1 VFQSRTFRIIAWV
14 VVSAFAVTG
23 LFVVGVHTPPARRFV
38 LRRLVRI
45 LGDQGIG
52 FEASRLDYNLFGLRL
67 DLRGVR
73 VLSRQTP
80 DLPPVLLADRVWV
93 DVNLPKLIRGA
104 YYLDDGGIDNPQI
117 QIVVDRDGRDN
128 LPHPPTKS
136 GPPGAPVD
144 YLIRHL
150 RIAGGGV
157 RIEERRQQIAASV
170 PLDSLTVTG
179 DPLTRNHQ
187 VHLETR
193 GGGQVSLAAR
203 SLPVRGLAGD
213 LVIGKD
219 AVQVTSF
226 RVGVG
231 DSSLTVAGRVNSLD
245 SPRFEIH
252 SEANLALASLVAFAG
267 RPETVRGNLNLALTA
282 TGPLAALK
290 ATVSLRG
297 ENLVVDRFDHVK
309 VDAEAAYDASS
320 SRVRLS
326 SLNLTTPWASVR
338 GQGELALNAA
348 AGSTAK
354 FAAERCDLDRLSAI
368 LHLPVR
374 VASTANASVD
384 ARWKGLEAQDAD
396 VDATVRLSASQS
408 LPAKDTIPVNAIVHA
423 TVRGNRI
430 FTDVETLSG
439 FGATASGEVVLQDR
453 KTIGG
458 GLRLDA
464 PRLSS
469 TIAAAEA
476 FLGKP
481 AGSLAGTPLE
491 GTLTSWFTLA
501 GTVAA
506 PAATVKL
513 VVPDLSAGDLQGV
526 AVNAAVGYVPD
537 RLTIDGASVGWNHQ
551 TLQASGTIGLG
562 AQQTLQITA
571 RAGSL
576 SIAAI
581 LAGLNHTDLP
591 IAGDLA
597 LAAEIGGTLDAP
609 QAGITLSG
617 TGLEAYGEPLGTL
630 DAKAQLHGQQLE
642 VSDLRLNK
650 PQPDG
655 DGSLRASGAYNLT
668 SKAYRIEAHA
678 KDVRLSNLTLPW
690 AKSSTCP
697 PDPAGRGPASPCDQ
711 STTVRGGV
719 SLDASGQG
727 VTDNPVGDLKLALDR
742 IQVGGQEFGSIEVSA
757 NAANQRVDLQASA
770 PKFHVTATAT
780 VGIAA
785 PNPATVQVRMAKTGL
800 AQLPVK
806 LEQPLEGT
814 VSAVIDAAG
823 ELQHYEKGTA
833 RAEVSS
839 LDLQWNGEPV
849 RTEGPLVAS
858 YASGTLT
865 IGKATIL
872 AADSRLEASGS
883 LPLEASAGEGAI
895 QLKAAVNLAGLERF
909 LPADKKLGLQGTASA
924 EGSIR
929 GTLQRLDPA
938 LAIAVDG
945 GACLS
950 LPGSSPSAPIPPPA
964 NPGQAN
970 AGPSARACPASSQ
983 TTVNLRGQV
992 RDGALEIES
1001 ASAKMGDATLQ
1012 ASGVI
1017 PFALLPAGL
1026 PVELPRRQGPARMTA
1041 DLKGV
1046 NLAAIEGVP
1055 KTVSGM
1061 VSAHLE
1067 AEAAQPELSAV
1078 KATLTF
1084 PELRASFDTYSVA
1097 QKGASEISIENGVAR
1112 VGHFQLTGPAT
1123 ELALSGTAE
1132 LAGRQALDLHLDGTL
1147 DASLAA
1153 SFSTGVRAR
1162 GATEIHA
1169 AVTGNAD
1176 QPQAKGYVQVADGQF
1191 SFDQPRIGI
1200 EGLNLRVD
1208 LEGARATLSKLEGQ
1222 INGGTLSGKGSLAYA
1237 GGKLTD
1243 TDLSIQADDLYLD
1256 FPAGLKTVSD
1266 LRLQLKSLE
1275 DRLALDGSV
1284 RVKEGGF
1291 TDDLYFDKGILS
1303 AVTAPRSLDL
1313 AQQRNAMLDSLR
1325 LNITVATDDP
1335 IVIQNNL
1342 AKAELSMQLV
1352 VLGSPYD
1359 MGLTGRLTIEE
1370 DSQLTLQERQYT
1382 VSRGVITF
1390 TSDRSIEPTL
1400 DIEATT
1406 TVSNYDITLQISGP
1420 PSDTKT
1426 QLTAD
1431 PAGLSEP
1438 DIMALLITGKTLDEI
1453 RGQEFQ
1459 VAQTQMLSYLTGRL
1473 GASLGHELEKATGL
1487 SRVRVEPNLISGEA
1501 NPGARLTVGQDLTRQ
1516 LSLVYSMDLVNSS
1529 DQIYIAEYDLTKRF
1543 VTRGV
1548 RQSDGSYR
1556 FDFRHDVRF
1565 GGTPRAQRAKRE
1577 VRRVGLLT
1585 IAGERYF
1592 TEEQIQGKLKVKPG
1606 ARYDF
1611 FKLRRGMDRV
1621 TSMYTKAGLL
1631 ESSVR
1636 LKREEKGSL
1645 VNLNLKI
1652 DPGVKVEFAFE
1663 GAPVPGHVEKE
1674 LRRVWYSG
1682 VFDTQRVE
1690 DAIAVLRAWLVSEKH
1705 LTPQINPQTTA
1716 PAADRKRVLFD
1727 IQMGPKF
1734 ENVEWVFE
1742 GAGGLSGKQLRD
1754 VVESQK
1760 LSTEVYTK
1768 PSRVTELL
1776 TQFYYEMGFLDAA
1789 VSEPAYAL
1797 TPETR
1802 TGKVIFPVK
1811 EGPHYRVGEAKFT
1824 GNTTLTPAELEEA
1837 APLPPGD
1844 GYRPELR
1851 ENALQRLREAYW
1863 AHGYNEVRT
1872 EAEIERIP
1880 ERALVNLSFHVTEGT
1895 RGIVQDV
1902 IVEGNRDTSEKL
1914 IRSQLEIKPGDPVN
1928 LVKIGSSRRKLYN
1941 TGAFAVVDISRE
1953 DQAPQA
1959 GSTVPDNT
1967 KLVRLR
1973 VRVQEVQPFEL
1984 RYGAYYDTE
1993 RGPGGIFD
2001 FSNRNS
2007 LGSARLLEL
2016 IGRYDSQLHE
2026 LRLSFSQPLM
2036 GRFPVKL
2043 IASPY
2048 VRREINPETSQTS
2061 GFNVDRIGF
2070 TVQQEIRLGHKILL
2084 NYGYKI
2090 EKSRTYDTG
2099 PDPIFNVPLRL
2110 ASLTST
2116 FARDTRDDILDATKG
2131 SFFSHAFEFSP
2142 ETLGSQVRFAKYFGQ
2157 YFRYFPLQKPR
2168 VQLFTNKVIR
2178 PRLVYATALRVGLA
2192 GGFGGQEVPLSE
2204 RFFAGGGT
2212 TIRGFTQNSVGP
2224 ATFTGLELGGV
2235 GMVVLNNEVRFP
2247 LVSILDGVGFVDLG
2261 NVYAHVSDFNPTDLR
2276 KAAGFGLRVRTPF
2289 LLLRVD
2295 YGFNLQ
2301 RRMGEPASRLFF
2313 SIGQAF

>member
-1 VFQSRTFRIIAWV
+1 MVG
-14 VVSAFAVTG
+14 AFAVTA

-38 LRRLVRI
+38 LRRAVRI
-45 LGDQGIG
+45 LGDQGITLD
-52 FEASRLDYNLFGLRL
+52 ASRLDYNLFGLRL

-136 GPPGAPVD
+136 APSGATVD

-157 RIEERRQQIAASV
+157 RFEDRRQQIAAFI

-179 DPLTRNHQ
+179 DPATRNHQ
-187 VHLETR
+187 VHLQTK
-193 GGGQVSLAAR
+193 GGGQFSLAAR

-213 LVIGKD
+213 FVIEKD
-219 AVQVTSF
+219 AVEVTSL

-245 SPRFEIH
+245 SPRFDIH
-252 SEANLALASLVAFAG
+252 SEANLALASLLAFAG
-267 RPETVRGNLNLALTA
+267 RTETVRGNINLALTA
-282 TGPLAALK
+282 TGPLGALK
-290 ATVSLRG
+290 ATVGLRG

-309 VDAEAAYDASS
+309 VDAEAAYDAAS

-326 SLNLTTPWASVR
+326 SLNLATPWARVR
-338 GQGELALNAA
+338 GQGDLALNAS
-348 AGSTAK
+348 GESTAK
-354 FAAERCDLDRLSAI
+354 FVAEGCDLDRLSAI

-374 VASTANASVD
+374 VASTANGSVD
-384 ARWKGLEAQDAD
+384 ARWKGLEFQDAAA
-396 VDATVRLSASQS
+396 DATARLAASQP
-408 LPAKDTIPVNAIVHA
+408 LPAKDIIPLDAAVRA
-423 TVRGNRI
+423 TRRGNRI
-430 FTDVETLSG
+430 VADVEALRG
-439 FGATASGEVVLQDR
+439 FGVTAVGQVVLLDR
-453 KTIGG
+453 KSLGG
-458 GLRLDA
+458 DLHVDA

-491 GTLTSWFTLA
+491 GTLTSAIKLA
-501 GTVAA
+501 GTIAA
-506 PAATVKL
+506 PAATVN
-513 VVPDLSAGDLQGV
+513 VAVPDLSAGELQGI
-526 AVNAAVGYVPD
+526 AVSAAAGYLAD
-537 RLTIDGASVGWNHQ
+537 RLTIDGASVGWQHQ
-551 TLQASGTIGLG
+551 TVHASGTIGLG
-562 AQQTLQITA
+562 PQQTLQITA
-571 RAGSL
+571 RADNV

-581 LAGLNHTDLP
+581 LAGLNHSDLP
-591 IAGDLA
+591 IGGDLA
-597 LAAEIGGTLDAP
+597 LAAEVGGTLDAP

-617 TGLEAYGEPLGTL
+617 KGLEAYGETLGSL
-630 DAKAQLHGQQLE
+630 EAQAQLHGQQLE

-650 PQPDG
+650 PQSDG
-655 DGSLRASGAYNLT
+655 DGSLGASGAYNT
-668 SKAYRIEAHA
+668 SSKAYRFEAHA
-678 KDVRLSNLTLPW
+678 QDFRLSNLTLPGAVW
-690 AKSSTCP
+690 GSSSTCP
-697 PDPAGRGPASPCDQ
+697 PDSAGPGPRPPVIPAAPPCDRA
-711 STTVRGGV
+711 TTVRVGV

-742 IQVGGQEFGSIEVSA
+742 IQVGDQEFGSIEVTA
-757 NAANQRVDLQASA
+757 KVANQRVELESSA
-770 PKFHVTATAT
+770 PKFHMTATAT
-780 VGIAA
+780 VGIAD
-785 PNPATVQVRMAKTGL
+785 PNPATVQVRLAKTDL

-806 LEQPLEGT
+806 LEQPIEGT
-814 VSAVIDAAG
+814 VSAVIDASG
-823 ELQHYEKGTA
+823 ELQNYEKGTA

-839 LDLQWNGEPV
+839 LDLKWNGEPV

-865 IGKATIL
+865 IEKATIL
-872 AADSRLEASGS
+872 AADSRVEASGS
-883 LPLEASAGEGAI
+883 LPLEASAGESVI

-924 EGSIR
+924 EGSVR
-929 GTLQRLDPA
+929 GTLKRLDPT
-938 LAIAVDG
+938 LTIAVDG
-945 GACLS
+945 GACFS
-950 LPGSSPSAPIPPPA
+950 LPTSSPSVPVAPSGNPA
-964 NPGQAN
+964 QAN
-970 AGPSARACPASSQ
+970 AGQAKACP
-983 TTVNLRGQV
+983 TMTLRGQV

-1001 ASAKMGDATLQ
+1001 ATAKMGDATLQ
-1012 ASGVI
+1012 ASGTI
-1017 PFALLPAGL
+1017 PFALLPADL
-1026 PVELPRRQGPARMTA
+1026 PVELPRRQGPARLTA
-1041 DLKGV
+1041 DLKDV

-1061 VSAHLE
+1061 ISAHLE
-1067 AEAAQPELSAV
+1067 AEAAQPELAAV

-1084 PELRASFDTYSVA
+1084 PELRASFNTYSVT
-1097 QKGASEISIENGVAR
+1097 QKGTSEISLENGVAR
-1112 VGHFQLTGPAT
+1112 AGHFQLTGPAT

-1132 LAGRQALDLHLDGTL
+1132 VAGQQALDLHLDGTL

-1153 SFSTGVRAR
+1153 SFASGVRAR

-1169 AVTGNAD
+1169 AVTGTAEK
-1176 QPQAKGYVQVADGQF
+1176 PLAKGYVQLADGQF

-1200 EGLNLRVD
+1200 EGLNLRID
-1208 LEGARATLSKLEGQ
+1208 LDGARATLSKLEGQ
-1222 INGGTLSGKGSLAYA
+1222 INGGTLGGKGSMSYTN
-1237 GGKLTD
+1237 GKLQD
-1243 TDLSIQADDLYLD
+1243 TDLSIQADDLYVD

-1266 LRLQLKSLE
+1266 LRLQLKSVE
-1275 DRLALDGSV
+1275 DRLAIEGSV
-1284 RVKEGGF
+1284 LVKEGGF
-1291 TDDLYFDKGILS
+1291 TDDLYFDKGILA

-1313 AQQRNAMLDSLR
+1313 SEQRNPLLDSLR
-1325 LNITVATDDP
+1325 FNVSVATQDP
-1335 IVIQNNL
+1335 IVVQNNL

-1390 TSDRSIEPTL
+1390 TSDRSIEPTV

-1431 PAGLSEP
+1431 PPGLSEP

-1556 FDFRHDVRF
+1556 FDFRHALRF
-1565 GGTPRAQRAKRE
+1565 GGTPGAQRAKRE

-1592 TEEQIQGKLKVKPG
+1592 TEEQIESKLKAKPG

-1636 LKREEKGSL
+1636 LKREQKDKL

-1652 DPGVKVEFAFE
+1652 DPGVKVEFVFE

-1690 DAIAVLRAWLVSEKH
+1690 DATAVLRAWLVGEKH
-1705 LTPQINPQTTA
+1705 LTPQIKPQTTA
-1716 PAADRKRVLFD
+1716 PAPDRKRVLFD

-1742 GAGGLSGKQLRD
+1742 GAGGLSAKQLRD

-1760 LSTEVYTK
+1760 LSTDVYTK

-1776 TQFYYEMGFLDAA
+1776 TKFYYEMGFLDAA
-1789 VSEPAYAL
+1789 VSEPSYRLA
-1797 TPETR
+1797 PETR

-1811 EGPHYRVGEAKFT
+1811 EGPHYRVGETKFT
-1824 GNTTLTPAELEEA
+1824 GNTALTPAELAEA

-1851 ENALQRLREAYW
+1851 ENALRRLREAYW
-1863 AHGYNEVRT
+1863 AHGYNEVET
-1872 EAEIERIP
+1872 AAEIERIP
-1880 ERALVNLSFHVTEGT
+1880 EKALVNLNFQITENTKG
-1895 RGIVQDV
+1895 VVEDV

-1914 IRSQLEIKPGDPVN
+1914 IRSQLDIKPGDPVN
-1928 LVKIGSSRRKLYN
+1928 LVKIGSSRRKLYH
-1941 TGAFAVVDISRE
+1941 TGAFAVVDIARE

-1959 GSTVPDNT
+1959 GSAVAAGT

-1993 RGPGGIFD
+1993 RGPGGTFD

-2026 LRLSFSQPLM
+2026 VRLSLSQPLL
-2036 GRFPVKL
+2036 GRLPVKL

-2048 VRREINPETSQTS
+2048 LRREINPETPQTS

-2070 TVQQEIRLGHKILL
+2070 SVQQEIALGHKILL

-2116 FARDTRDDILDATKG
+2116 FARDTRDDVLDATKG

-2142 ETLGSQVRFAKYFGQ
+2142 ETLGSQVRFVKYFGQ

-2192 GGFGGQEVPLSE
+2192 GGLGGQEVPLSE

-2224 ATFTGLELGGV
+2224 ATFTGIELGGV
-2235 GMVVLNNEVRFP
+2235 GMVVLNNELRFP
-2247 LVSILDGVGFVDLG
+2247 LVSILDGVGFVDVG
-2261 NVYAHVSDFNPTDLR
+2261 NVYGKLSDFSPTDLR
-2276 KAAGFGLRVRTPF
+2276 KAVGVGLRVRTPF
-2289 LLLRVD
+2289 LLLRLD